1 MNKVFLTAVIAFAS
15 LSASAQFYVSASSG
29 YSFSAVESKMGTKTT
44 LGGVENTYGS
54 YGEGTHTQVR
64 GGYFF
69 NDKWGIETAVGYLH
83 GADQT
88 SILVDIPG
96 QTFVDVK
103 SRGRAFG
110 LSISTVY
117 NITEHF
123 YGRAGALTKIAGKT
137 EVVGK
142 IKADLPAALTK
153 IAGKTEVVG
162 KIKADLPAALLNP
175 LAPAGATAPLDIDLT
190 REFKGRFPIG
200 FIGAIGYKH
209 EILKNLQVFGEVE
222 YLGISVTRNTS
233 EISDFSATLAGASKT
248 REELLQV
255 INAKPVLKASFGQ
268 LLPLINDKI
277 NYEDSLTLQEAQA
290 QDPLATKQLSQTVP
304 YSSWGLN
311 FGFTYTFGNGKKKEA
326 EAKI

>member
-1 MNKVFLTAVIAFAS
+1 MNKVFLTAIIAFAS

-54 YGEGTHTQVR
+54 YGEGTHAQVR

-142 IKADLPAALTK
+142 IKADLPA
-153 IAGKTEVVG
+153 G
-162 KIKADLPAALLNP
+162 LLNP

-290 QDPLATKQLSQTVP
+290 QDPLATKELSQTVP